1 MNMFDE
7 AEAIRA
13 MIDMRSST
21 QQELAKGLGVSQSY
35 IANKLRLLGLS
46 PIVRAKI
53 TKGSLS
59 ERHARALLRLNGEKL
74 QLEVLEKILER
85 SLTVAESE
93 ALVDL
98 IQNREA
104 PSTISRLD
112 RAKAKDGF
120 IDSLENGVKALTAVG
135 ITARMSQSYL
145 EKKTYITICIDE
157 R

>member
-21 QQELAKGLGVSQSY
+21 QDELARGLGVSQSY
-35 IANKLRLLGLS
+35 IANKLRLLSLS
-46 PIVRAKI
+46 PDVRSKI
-53 TKGSLS
+53 TEGNLT
-59 ERHARALLRLNGEKL
+59 ERHARALLRLDGERL
-74 QLEVLEKILER
+74 QLEAIEKILER

-98 IQNREA
+98 INNREA
-104 PSTISRLD
+104 PSAISRLD

-120 IDSLENGVKALTAVG
+120 LDSLHNGVKALTALG
-135 ITARMSQSYL
+135 ITARISQSYL